1 MRTTVD
7 IPDPLY
13 RRLKA
18 AAALR
23 GSTVKQI
30 LIHLIEKELQGTAP
44 PRKGRLRLPLIESDR
59 PGSLRL
65 TNAQIHEILF
75 P

>member
-1 MRTTVD
+1 MRTTID

-18 AAALR
+18 AAAYR
-23 GSTVKQI
+23 GSTVKRI
-30 LIHLIEKELQGTAP
+30 VLELVQQELDGSR
-44 PRKGRLRLPLIESDR
+44 PRAGRIQLPLIDSDR

-65 TNAQIHEILF
+65 TNAKVNEILF